1 MSDHKLLLNNQ
12 VCFPIYSTSRLL
24 TKAYKPYLDKLGI
37 TYPQYL
43 VLLVL
48 WEKDRLSVNAISEKL
63 YLNSNTLSPLLQRM
77 ERNDLIHRARSSEDE
92 RSVIIELSSTGKKL
106 KSRAAEIPEK
116 LFEEVVSDTIE
127 LEDLQS
133 MKDTLC
139 NLINVL
145 DGKAK

>member
-1 MSDHKLLLNNQ
+1 MSDDHLLLKNQ

-24 TKAYKPYLDKLGI
+24 TKAYKPHLEKLGI

-48 WEKDRLSVNAISEKL
+48 WENDSLSVNSISEKL

-77 ERNDLIHRARSSEDE
+77 ERNELIHRIRSTKDE
-92 RSVIIELSSTGKKL
+92 RSVCIKLSQKGKKL
-106 KSRAAEIPEK
+106 KSKALQIPEK
-116 LFEEVVSDTIE
+116 LFDEIVSDTIE
-127 LEDLQS
+127 LEALQL

-139 NLINVL
+139 NLIDALHNNN
-145 DGKAK
+145 K